1 MKGSRVRTA
10 HVRRKNKLLVTTV
23 GVLVLLATLG
33 VTSMNASAAFVSPT
47 QLSESDGTYQEE
59 WVNLEGV
66 VTDLDVDGET
76 ITFAVT
82 DGNHTVPVVYEGTVP
97 DTLQDGRVVVA
108 KGQFEGDRLVANKL
122 SVRAHEG
129 EERPESTR

>member
-1 MKGSRVRTA
+1 M
-10 HVRRKNKLLVTTV
+10 RRKNKLLVTTV
-23 GVLVLLATLG
+23 GILVLLATLG

-47 QLSESDGTYQEE
+47 QISESEDTYQND

-66 VTDLDVDGET
+66 ATDLDAEGQT

-82 DGNHTVPVVYEGTVP
+82 DGNYTVPVVYEGTVP

-108 KGQFEGDRLVANKL
+108 KGQYEGDELVASKL

-129 EERPESTR
+129 EERPESAK

>member
-1 MKGSRVRTA
+1 M
-10 HVRRKNKLLVTTV
+10 RRKNKLLVTTV
-23 GVLVLLATLG
+23 GILVLLATLG

-47 QLSESDGTYQEE
+47 QISENEGTYQDD

-66 VTDLDVDGET
+66 ATDLDTEGQT

-108 KGQFEGDRLVANKL
+108 KGRYDGGELVANKL

-129 EERPESTR
+129 EERPKSAR

>member
-1 MKGSRVRTA
+1 M
-10 HVRRKNKLLVTTV
+10 RRKNKLLVTTV
-23 GVLVLLATLG
+23 GILILLTTLG

-47 QLSESDGTYQEE
+47 QVSESDGAYQGD

-66 VTDLDVDGET
+66 VTDLDADGAA
-76 ITFAVT
+76 ITFEVS
-82 DGNHTVPVVYEGTVP
+82 DENHTVPVVYEGTLP

-108 KGQFEGDRLVANKL
+108 KGQFDGDRLVANKL

>member
-1 MKGSRVRTA
+1 M
-10 HVRRKNKLLVTTV
+10 RRKNKLLVTTV
-23 GVLVLLATLG
+23 GILVLLATLG

-47 QLSESDGTYQEE
+47 QISESEGTYQDD

-66 VTDLDVDGET
+66 ATDLDTEGQT

-108 KGQFEGDRLVANKL
+108 KGQYDGGELVANKL

-129 EERPESTR
+129 EERPESAK

>member
-1 MKGSRVRTA
+1 M
-10 HVRRKNKLLVTTV
+10 RRKNKLLVTTV
-23 GVLVLLATLG
+23 GILVLLATLG

-47 QLSESDGTYQEE
+47 QISENEGTYQDD

-66 VTDLDVDGET
+66 ATDLDTEGQT

-108 KGQFEGDRLVANKL
+108 KGRYDGGELVANKL

-129 EERPESTR
+129 EERPESAR

>member
-1 MKGSRVRTA
+1 M
-10 HVRRKNKLLVTTV
+10 RRKNKLLVTTV
-23 GVLVLLATLG
+23 GILVLLATLG

-47 QLSESDGTYQEE
+47 QISESEGTYQDD

-66 VTDLDVDGET
+66 ATDLDTEGQT
-76 ITFAVT
+76 ITFAVA

-108 KGQFEGDRLVANKL
+108 KGRYDGGELVANKL

-129 EERPESTR
+129 EERPESAR

>member
-1 MKGSRVRTA
+1 
-10 HVRRKNKLLVTTV
+10 VRRKNKLLVTTV
-23 GVLVLLATLG
+23 GILVLLATLG

-47 QLSESDGTYQEE
+47 QISENEGTYQGD

-66 VTDLDVDGET
+66 ATDLDTEGQT

-108 KGQFEGDRLVANKL
+108 KGRYDGGELVANKL

>member
-1 MKGSRVRTA
+1 M
-10 HVRRKNKLLVTTV
+10 RRKNKLLVTTV
-23 GVLVLLATLG
+23 GILVLLAALG

-82 DGNHTVPVVYEGTVP
+82 DENHTVPVVYEGTIP

-108 KGQFEGDRLVANKL
+108 KGQFEGDRLIANDL

>member
-1 MKGSRVRTA
+1 
-10 HVRRKNKLLVTTV
+10 VRRKNKLLVTTV
-23 GVLVLLATLG
+23 GILILLTTLG

-47 QLSESDGTYQEE
+47 QVSESDGAYQGD

-66 VTDLDVDGET
+66 VTDLDADGAA
-76 ITFAVT
+76 ITFEVS
-82 DGNHTVPVVYEGTVP
+82 DENHTVPVVYEGTLP

-108 KGQFEGDRLVANKL
+108 KGQFDGDRLVANKL

>member
-1 MKGSRVRTA
+1 M
-10 HVRRKNKLLVTTV
+10 RRKNKLLVTTV
-23 GVLVLLATLG
+23 GILVLLATLG

-47 QLSESDGTYQEE
+47 QISESEGTYQDD

-66 VTDLDVDGET
+66 ATDLDAEGQT

-108 KGQFEGDRLVANKL
+108 KGRYDGGELVANKL

-129 EERPESTR
+129 EERPESAR

>member
-1 MKGSRVRTA
+1 
-10 HVRRKNKLLVTTV
+10 VRRKNKLLVTTV
-23 GVLVLLATLG
+23 GILVLLATLG

-47 QLSESDGTYQEE
+47 QISESEGTYQDD

-66 VTDLDVDGET
+66 ATDLDAEGQT

-108 KGQFEGDRLVANKL
+108 KGRYDGGELVANKL

-129 EERPESTR
+129 EERPESAR

>member
-1 MKGSRVRTA
+1 M
-10 HVRRKNKLLVTTV
+10 RRKNKLLVTTV
-23 GVLVLLATLG
+23 GILVLLATLG

-47 QLSESDGTYQEE
+47 QISENEGTYQDD

-66 VTDLDVDGET
+66 ATDLDTEGQA

-108 KGQFEGDRLVANKL
+108 KGRYDGGELVANKL

-129 EERPESTR
+129 EERPESAR

>member
-1 MKGSRVRTA
+1 MKGGRVRTA

-23 GVLVLLATLG
+23 GILVLLTTLG

-76 ITFAVT
+76 ITFEVT
-82 DGNHTVPVVYEGTVP
+82 DENHTVPVVYEGTTP

-108 KGQFEGDRLVANKL
+108 KGQLEGDRLIANEL

>member
-1 MKGSRVRTA
+1 M
-10 HVRRKNKLLVTTV
+10 RRKNKLLVTTV
-23 GVLVLLATLG
+23 GILILLTTLG

-47 QLSESDGTYQEE
+47 QVSESDGAYQGD

-66 VTDLDVDGET
+66 VTDLDADGAA
-76 ITFAVT
+76 ITFEVT
-82 DGNHTVPVVYEGTVP
+82 DENHTVPVVYEGTLP

-108 KGQFEGDRLVANKL
+108 KGQFDGDRLVANKL

>member
-23 GVLVLLATLG
+23 GILVLLATLG
-33 VTSMNASAAFVSPT
+33 ATSMNASAAFVSPT
-47 QLSESDGTYQEE
+47 KVSESDGAYQGE

-66 VTDLDVDGET
+66 VTDLEVDGET

-82 DGNHTVPVVYEGTVP
+82 DENHTVPVVYEGTVP

>member
-1 MKGSRVRTA
+1 M
-10 HVRRKNKLLVTTV
+10 RRKNKLLVTTV
-23 GVLVLLATLG
+23 GILVLLATLG

-47 QLSESDGTYQEE
+47 QISESEGTYQDD

-66 VTDLDVDGET
+66 ATDLDTEGQT

-108 KGQFEGDRLVANKL
+108 KGRYDGGELVANKL

>member
-1 MKGSRVRTA
+1 
-10 HVRRKNKLLVTTV
+10 VRRKNKLLVTTV
-23 GVLVLLATLG
+23 GILVLLAALG

-82 DGNHTVPVVYEGTVP
+82 DENHTVPVVYEGTIP

-108 KGQFEGDRLVANKL
+108 KGQFEGDRLIANDL